1 MTAPSTVHLSAL
13 VRDIVADAEDQAT
26 DALVSAVLDKVA
38 GEDPDEL
45 FRQALPYVVREVRS
59 QRPHRRQAPSGP
71 QPRRPGRSAK
81 VAAIREAWRAKLRD
95 SVEVD
100 DRHRR
105 MALGDCGSA
114 ELAHAAAV
122 SERLAEANAI
132 KARTYRALAEALT
145 EHGAPAVGKLPET
158 VLRALLGDE

>member
-13 VRDIVADAEDQAT
+13 VRDIVAAAEDQST

-38 GEDPDEL
+38 GEDPVEL

-59 QRPHRRQAPSGP
+59 QRPHRRVDPRPSSP
-71 QPRRPGRSAK
+71 SSGRSTK

-122 SERLAEANAI
+122 SERLAEANAT